1 MTIGLER
8 VPEVTQR
15 GTAASRNAPD
25 LVRGLNLT
33 MSTAIIVG
41 SMVGTGIFLKPSEVA
56 RLAGS
61 AELAIGAW
69 IVGGLLN
76 LLGALCYLEMGT
88 MMPQAGADYHYL
100 KRAWGPAVGFL
111 YGWKGLALSHPA
123 SLAAAGAGIALF
135 AGGLWPGL
143 NQPLAHVGPFTIQAG
158 QLFAAAVILA
168 FTAVNLL
175 KVATVGWVQTGLTA
189 LKVGSLVAVIL
200 AGLWAATHSHAAV
213 AATGPH
219 RGISFAG
226 FVAAVTASLW
236 AFSGWHTLLR
246 VGSEVK
252 DPTRT
257 MPRATIGGF
266 GVTALLFILV
276 NVACFAVLG
285 FDRVAA
291 GKQPVADMLLVGFG
305 AGAAS
310 LLIVA
315 MIVSAVGS
323 LNVSVMASAR
333 VPFAVARDGL
343 LPRQLAHVDPDNRIP
358 SVSVIAMS
366 AVALVLVLSGS
377 FEDLTSLFVF
387 TQWGFYMISVAG
399 LIRLRIKEPDAPR
412 PLKVWG
418 YPFLPAAFV
427 VLAAVLTVSQF
438 LERPGRSM
446 LGLLIVLLGVPIYS
460 WLDRRRARVASVR
473 GEG

>member
-1 MTIGLER
+1 MTIGVGPVREATGQGSGAPR
-8 VPEVTQR
+8 
-15 GTAASRNAPD
+15 SAPD

-61 AELAIGAW
+61 PGLAIGAW

-100 KRAWGPAVGFL
+100 KRAWGPRVGFL
-111 YGWKGLALSHPA
+111 YGWKGFALSHPA

-135 AGGLWPGL
+135 AGALWPAL
-143 NQPLAHVGPFTIQAG
+143 NQPFAQLGPLTIQAG

-168 FTAVNLL
+168 LTAVNLL

-189 LKVGSLVAVIL
+189 LKVASLVAVIL
-200 AGLWAATHSHAAV
+200 AGLYAATHAPAAV
-213 AATGPH
+213 ATTGALK
-219 RGISFAG
+219 GISFSG

-266 GVTALLFILV
+266 VVTAVLFILV
-276 NVACFAVLG
+276 NVVCFAVLG
-285 FDRVAA
+285 FDRVAS
-291 GKQPVADMLLVGFG
+291 GKHPVSDMLMVGFG

-315 MIVSAVGS
+315 MIASAVGS

-358 SVSVIAMS
+358 SVSVVVMS
-366 AVALVLVLSGS
+366 MVALVLVLSGS

-399 LIRLRIKEPDAPR
+399 LIRLRIREPDAAR

-418 YPFLPAAFV
+418 YPVLPASFV
-427 VLAAVLTVSQF
+427 LLAAVLTVSQF

-446 LGLLIVLLGVPIYS
+446 IGLLIILLGIPIFS
-460 WLDRRRARVASVR
+460 WLDRRRTRVASVQPA
-473 GEG
+473 G